1 MSSLP
6 TPNVATWM
14 ANWSATILQHY
25 QLSVSLD
32 EKITL
37 MEVFTSTLSWISADA
52 WTSATLDGLMLKAT
66 TRTYNHAVAHLKK
79 CATMRSRTETL
90 LQEGSTPSS
99 TIQFREL
106 TLSGI
111 ELQMRRLLMSFGNL
125 LDSWLH
131 ERFSATSTP
140 FGPSQSGTIDPRQ
153 LHTSTPVTFESTH
166 REHLNLMRGY
176 VTTCLELVSAFS
188 SGGDPAA
195 REPSPPPSGRS
206 VKEAI
211 FCDDMKAEG
220 AKHPLP
226 SRFALQGGPPP
237 LGERYANTLIV
248 GRPRSLIVWGETRL
262 GKTVWARSLGSHV
275 YCCLQWNVDDLKA
288 GLEDAKYAVLDDIQ
302 GNFQFF
308 PSYKGWLG
316 GQQTFTV
323 TDKYRGKTTI
333 NWGRPTIWLMNED
346 PEEVGHVDLNWLRGN
361 CDIVHLT
368 EPIVHSLI

>member
-1 MSSLP
+1 MPDFRLQSRYVLLTYSQCGDLDPWLVHDTIVSVPAECIIGRENHADGGVHLHAFVDFGRRVDIRDPRRFDVEGYHPNIQPCGRTPQKMCDYAIKDGDVVAGGLNPILNDSIQRTDSVWDRIANAETPDEFWELARQLAPRALLCNFNSLRAFAEWHYRP
-6 TPNVATWM
+6 PAATYEHPGDLR
-14 ANWSATILQHY
+14 I
-25 QLSVSLD
+25 D
-32 EKITL
+32 
-37 MEVFTSTLSWISADA
+37 TSGAPELDA
-52 WTSATLDGLMLKAT
+52 WVRD
-66 TRTYNHAVAHLKK
+66 N
-79 CATMRSRTETL
+79 
-90 LQEGSTPSS
+90 
-99 TIQFREL
+99 
-106 TLSGI
+106 LSG
-111 ELQMRRLLMSFGNL
+111 
-125 LDSWLH
+125 
-131 ERFSATSTP
+131 T
-140 FGPSQSGTIDPRQ
+140 
-153 LHTSTPVTFESTH
+153 
-166 REHLNLMRGY
+166 
-176 VTTCLELVSAFS
+176 
-188 SGGDPAA
+188 
-195 REPSPPPSGRS
+195 
-206 VKEAI
+206 
-211 FCDDMKAEG
+211 
-220 AKHPLP
+220 
-226 SRFALQGGPPP
+226 
-237 LGERYANTLIV
+237 V